1 MTTASVWRVLAA
13 TAVAVGVAAAS
24 RASLASSPATKPDA
38 ASVGPSFVHEV
49 SPLITRLG
57 CAVARCHGGGAGSG
71 GLKLSLFGA
80 EPWAD
85 YDALVKQAEGR
96 RIDRVRP
103 DASPLVRRA
112 LDGCAGA
119 DRSNAIVA
127 RGSAEQRLLVNWI
140 SRGAPWDAE
149 TRPALTRITT
159 LPAKS
164 VLPPAMTA
172 RLKVVATFSDG
183 SSMDV
188 TTWSLFRSS
197 DPRVATVG
205 TDGVITAGAPGESWI
220 VANYLRHPAV
230 TRVVVPRPIPVAVI
244 TPPPNNSVDEI
255 VLAKLAELG
264 VPPSE
269 VCSDQVFVRR
279 VFLDAIGML
288 PTAEETRAFIADPD
302 PARRAKLVDRLLER
316 EEFADV
322 WAMKWGELLR
332 VKSEYPVRIWPKAVQ
347 TYHRWVRDAIE
358 CNKPYD
364 QFVREL
370 LVSSGSNFRD
380 GPANYY
386 RAVTNRDPQAF
397 AETTALLFMGVR
409 LSCARCHGHPSEDWA
424 LDDNLGMAAFFAQVR
439 FKPTQE
445 WKEEVVFVDP
455 DVAYRPGKAKAPV
468 RPRVLGAKVPVAIG
482 PGEDPRV
489 AFAAWLTAPENPW
502 FARNAANRVWSWL
515 MGRGLVEE
523 ADDLRASNPPSD
535 PELLDHL
542 ASELMSHKFDLKHL
556 FRLILTSKTYQ
567 LSGVPTKDNVQDDT
581 HFAHYR
587 VRRLGAEQL
596 LDAITRV
603 TETPESFGSSI
614 PEPYVRL
621 PRDMRAVQL
630 GDGSFGTPFL
640 EVFGRPP
647 RDTPYEAERCLRPS
661 MRQALAL
668 VNSSELDRKIVG
680 SRRLARLIEQGMTN
694 AQIVDDLYLAALSR
708 PPTEAERAAA
718 VAYVANDPK
727 ARLQGLQD
735 VLWAVLNTQEFLF
748 NH

>member
-1 MTTASVWRVLAA
+1 M
-13 TAVAVGVAAAS
+13 
-24 RASLASSPATKPDA
+24 
-38 ASVGPSFVHEV
+38 
-49 SPLITRLG
+49 
-57 CAVARCHGGGAGSG
+57 G
-71 GLKLSLFGA
+71 GLTLSLFGA

-85 YDALVKQAEGR
+85 YDALVKQARGK
-96 RIDRVRP
+96 RIDLAHP
-103 DASPLVRRA
+103 DNSLVPRQAR
-112 LDGCAGA
+112 DGCRGTEQRMA
-119 DRSNAIVA
+119 V
-127 RGSAEQRLLVNWI
+127 GSAAHRLLVDWI
-140 SRGAPWDAE
+140 AGGARWEGDA
-149 TRPALTRITT
+149 RPALARTAVT
-159 LPAKS
+159 PAESKLAAS
-164 VLPPAMTA
+164 GTA
-172 RLKVVATFSDG
+172 RLEVTATFTDG

-188 TTWSLFRSS
+188 TTLSTFASR
-197 DPRVATVG
+197 DAGVATVA
-205 TDGVITAGAPGESWI
+205 TDGVVTAIAPGEAWV
-220 VANYLRHPAV
+220 VASYLRRPAV
-230 TRVVVPRPIPVAVI
+230 ARVIVSRPISASVV
-244 TPPPNNSVDEI
+244 TPPANNRVDEI
-255 VLAKLAELG
+255 VFARLAELG

-269 VCSDQVFVRR
+269 VCADEVFVRR
-279 VFLDAIGML
+279 VFLDAIGVL
-288 PTAEETRAFIADPD
+288 PTPDEARAFVADPD
-302 PARRAKLVDRLLER
+302 PTKRSKLVDRLLER
-316 EEFADV
+316 EEFADL

-332 VKSEYPVRIWPKAVQ
+332 IKSEYPVRIWPKAVQ
-347 TYHRWVRDAIE
+347 TYHRWVRDSIE
-358 CNKPYD
+358 RNKPYD

-409 LSCARCHGHPSEDWA
+409 LSCARCHGHPNEDWG
-424 LDDNLGMAAFFAQVR
+424 LDDDLGMAAFFAQVR
-439 FKPTQE
+439 FKATQE

-455 DVAYRPGKAKAPV
+455 DAAYRAGKAKAAV
-468 RPRVLGAKVPVAIG
+468 RPRVLGSPLPVEIAA
-482 PGEDPRV
+482 GEDPRAV
-489 AFAAWLTAPENPW
+489 FGMWLTSPQNPW

-523 ADDLRASNPPSD
+523 VDDMRASNPPSD
-535 PELLDHL
+535 PKLLDYL
-542 ASELMSHKFDLKHL
+542 AGELVAHHFDLKHL
-556 FRLILTSKTYQ
+556 FRLVLNSKTYQ
-567 LSGVPTKDNVQDDT
+567 LSGAPTAQNAQDET

-603 TETPESFGSSI
+603 TETPESFGSAI

-621 PRDMRAVQL
+621 PADVRAVQL

-668 VNSSELDRKIVG
+668 VNSNELDRKIVNSG
-680 SRRLARLIEQGMTN
+680 RIARLVKQGMTD
-694 AQIVDDLYLAALSR
+694 AQIVEEVYLAALSR
-708 PPTEAERAAA
+708 PPSGAERATA
-718 VAYVANDPK
+718 VDYVARNPK